1 MFNPLS
7 GWIKRNH
14 PIPSRFYTPGVVD
27 QPDRDWNVWLSI
39 EEVAP
44 LHEVSNMQWLSL
56 KDARYL
62 TKNYLEE
69 ASELIN
75 GLEGG
80 WLDREEQQWILEE
93 IGGPPIPSLPIYLI
107 SCRID
112 ESETLVYVGK
122 TKNTSRFSGGHAAA
136 LKLNDPK
143 YAGMEKFVYRAT
155 AWFYLDDEYIALDWI
170 EPEEIALDL
179 LDNIESQLIF
189 YLQPELNTSKKKKNC
204 THWDFGI
211 HIQNFLGGGF
221 LNDTFL

>member
-1 MFNPLS
+1 
-7 GWIKRNH
+7 
-14 PIPSRFYTPGVVD
+14 
-27 QPDRDWNVWLSI
+27 
-39 EEVAP
+39 
-44 LHEVSNMQWLSL
+44 MQWLSL
-56 KDARYL
+56 KDARSL
-62 TKNYLEE
+62 TNNYLEE
-69 ASELIN
+69 ASDLIN

-80 WLDREEQQWILEE
+80 WLDCEEQEWILEE

-107 SCRID
+107 SCKTH

-136 LKLNDPK
+136 LKLHELK

-170 EPEEIALDL
+170 EPEAIALDL
-179 LDNIESQLIF
+179 LDSIESQLIF

-204 THWDFGI
+204 TRWDFGI
-211 HIQNFLGGGF
+211 HIQNFLEGGF